1 MYPEN
6 MSNFK
11 KSFRSNWSKVFQTP
25 MIPRLLGGNPDSSL
39 NHYHVNGVSLLTFV
53 NFYAALDTLMA
64 EVHGDLL
71 LTHRDLY
78 IVEFRYIRRYKI
90 TIVYDHVVFGSLVKE
105 YQIEMDEYAMEN
117 FVTMQGELVQIMLAA
132 KQLGDSPFST
142 ILF

>member
-1 MYPEN
+1 

-11 KSFRSNWSKVFQTP
+11 QSFRKNWTKVFQTP
-25 MIPRLLGGNPDSSL
+25 MIPRLLGGKPDKSL
-39 NHYHVNGVSLLTFV
+39 NHYHVNGVSLLIFV

-64 EVHGDLL
+64 EIHGDLL

-90 TIVYDHVVFGSLVKE
+90 TIVYDHVVFGNLVKE

-117 FVTMQGELVQIMLAA
+117 FVIMQRELVQIVLAA
-132 KQLGDSPFST
+132 KQFDDSPFST
-142 ILF
+142 ILY

>member
-1 MYPEN
+1 
-6 MSNFK
+6 MSSFK
-11 KSFRSNWSKVFQTP
+11 QAFRNNWTKVFETP
-25 MIPRLLGGNPDSSL
+25 MIPRLLGGKPDSSL
-39 NHYHVNGVSLLTFV
+39 NHYHINGVPILTFV

-90 TIVYDHVVFGSLVKE
+90 TIVYNHVVFGHLVKE

-117 FVTMQGELVQIMLAA
+117 FVIMQRELVQIMLAA
-132 KQLGDSPFST
+132 KQLDDSPFST